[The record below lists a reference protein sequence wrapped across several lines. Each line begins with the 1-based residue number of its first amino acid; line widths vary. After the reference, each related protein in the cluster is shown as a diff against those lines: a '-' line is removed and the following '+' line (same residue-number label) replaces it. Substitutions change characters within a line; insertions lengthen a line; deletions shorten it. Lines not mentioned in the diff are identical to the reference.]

1 MNLEEFSKKI
11 EEFKTRPVPGKHIYV
26 WNDEKNSLLQL
37 TKAGL
42 TKQFDLALE
51 IEVDENRENERIV
64 RREIEKALENKLSQL
79 YSEVQNEGEQQILVV
94 LSANLL
100 ARYRIGLTV
109 FYSYYIGDRTMVVL
123 VVPKPEDLNS
133 LSFPEYVEYD
143 PNETLKY
150 LINLVGSEN
159 VVGGKHD

>member
-1 MNLEEFSKKI
+1 MNLEEFRKNI
-11 EEFKTRPVPGKHIYV
+11 EEFKKRPIPGKHIYV
-26 WNDEKNSLLQL
+26 WNDEKNLLLQL
-37 TKAGL
+37 TKAEL

-94 LSANLL
+94 LSVNLL
-100 ARYRIGLTV
+100 ARYGIGLTV
-109 FYSYYIGDRTMVVL
+109 FYSYYIGDRTMVVF
-123 VVPKPEDLNS
+123 VVPKPEVWNS
-133 LSFPEYVEYD
+133 LTFPEYVKYD

-159 VVGGKHD
+159 VVGGK

>member
-11 EEFKTRPVPGKHIYV
+11 EEIKTRPIPGKHVYV

-100 ARYRIGLTV
+100 ARYRMGLTV
-109 FYSYYIGDRTMVVL
+109 FYSYYIGDRTMVVF
-123 VVPKPEDLNS
+123 VVPKPEDLKS
-133 LSFPEYVEYD
+133 LNFPEYIEYD

-159 VVGGKHD
+159 VVGGK